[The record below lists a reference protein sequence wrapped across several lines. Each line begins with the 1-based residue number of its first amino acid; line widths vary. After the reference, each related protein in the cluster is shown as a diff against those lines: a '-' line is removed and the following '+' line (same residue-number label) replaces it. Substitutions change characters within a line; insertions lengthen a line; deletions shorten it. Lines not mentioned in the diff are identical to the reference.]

1 METKRFRRSVLM
13 ATMLLAT
20 SIVAEAQIGK
30 SLIDRAKNAT
40 TTRTTMAADR
50 AINDGLDKVFENDK
64 TKQATN
70 ANALQNASEQSAAA
84 VTNGNIY
91 YVNLERGS
99 ARAAGTKEAP
109 MKDIQKAIDMAAD
122 GDLIRIAQG
131 NYLGNLDR
139 GWIEIKGKYVSLEGG
154 WNDDFSERNPVKYI
168 TRIQPTVDQ
177 RGTIGQGL
185 LMIDATAKRNAQI
198 IIDGIFF
205 DLGLVHE
212 YAKADPTD
220 ARFGCPEGCET
231 GRIMPVGNPPNKTI
245 RLIGGKMA
253 GKLVIRNC
261 MFLNASFNAI
271 IMTNMGGAWEI
282 YNNVFV
288 ANLYA
293 ACEIN
298 GGLNQNTGAH
308 QSTVD
313 FHHNTVLFSWPTTK
327 EMESMGYGY
336 RFKNSVDHNVHHN
349 IFGCNNFGALD
360 GGWDDSNLPADKRK
374 ICSAYD
380 NLFFM
385 NKGDFVM
392 AGTSGGKWLY
402 VPGKR
407 FDEVEMLTKYENN
420 RELPSTSKFK
430 DKIDQPYLKGYAS
443 LEIITTESYDP
454 NSAANLYREAHGLN
468 KQGTMTTRVSM
479 FGNRYNFDKAV
490 QLFGAEPEY
499 GAQLPAGN

>member
-1 METKRFRRSVLM
+1 MKTKRFRISVLL
-13 ATMLLAT
+13 AIFLAT
-20 SIVAEAQIGK
+20 GLVAEAQVGK
-30 SLIDRAKNAT
+30 LMQRAKKAVTEKTNMSADNVSG
-40 TTRTTMAADR
+40 RTIAAK
-50 AINDGLDKVFENDK
+50 G
-64 TKQATN
+64 
-70 ANALQNASEQSAAA
+70 NAL
-84 VTNGNIY
+84 
-91 YVNLERGS
+91 YVSMERGS
-99 ARAAGTKEAP
+99 ARAEGTKDAP
-109 MKDIQKAIDMAAD
+109 MRDIQKAVDKAAD
-122 GDLIRIAQG
+122 GDIIRV
-131 NYLGNLDR
+131 GNLDR
-139 GWIEIKGKYVSLEGG
+139 GWIQIKGKYVSLEGG
-154 WNDDFSERNPVKYI
+154 WNDDFTERNPIKYI
-168 TRIQPTVDQ
+168 TRIQPSVEQ

-185 LMIDATAKRNAQI
+185 LMIEATANKNAQM
-198 IIDGIFF
+198 IIDGLFF

-271 IMTNMGGAWEI
+271 IMTNMGGDWEI

-288 ANLYA
+288 SNLYA
-293 ACEIN
+293 SCEIN

-336 RFKNSVDHNVHHN
+336 RFKNGADHNVHHN
-349 IFGCNNFGALD
+349 IFGCNNYGALD

-385 NKGDFVM
+385 NRGDLVM
-392 AGTSGGKWLY
+392 AGNSGGKWLY

-420 RELPSTSKFK
+420 RELPGTSKFK
-430 DKIDQPYLKGYAS
+430 DVIDQAYLKGYAS

-454 NSAANLYREAHGLN
+454 NSAANLFREAFGLN

-490 QLFGAEPEY
+490 QLFGAEPGY
-499 GAQLPAGN
+499 GAQLPE

>member
-1 METKRFRRSVLM
+1 MRTTVFRRISLM
-13 ATMLLAT
+13 AAILFAT
-20 SIVAEAQIGK
+20 GLVAEAQVSKFIKKAKETVTSKVEKAVDNTVGSVVGEDAGNISNSGLNVGGK
-30 SLIDRAKNAT
+30 P
-40 TTRTTMAADR
+40 
-50 AINDGLDKVFENDK
+50 
-64 TKQATN
+64 
-70 ANALQNASEQSAAA
+70 ALSA
-84 VTNGNIY
+84 VTNGKVY
-91 YVNLERGS
+91 YVSLERGS
-99 ARAAGTKEAP
+99 ARAEGTKDAP
-109 MKDIQKAIDMAAD
+109 MRDVQKAIDKAAN
-122 GDLIRIAQG
+122 GDVIRIAQG

-139 GWIEIKGKYVSLEGG
+139 GWIEMKGKYVSLEGG

-168 TRIQPTVDQ
+168 TRIQPSKEQ
-177 RGTIGQGL
+177 KGTIGMGL
-185 LMIDATAKRNAQI
+185 LMIESTSDKNSQI

-212 YAKADPTD
+212 YNPADPSD

-231 GRIMPVGNPPNKTI
+231 GRICPVTEKPNKTI
-245 RLIGGKMA
+245 RLIGGKVA
-253 GKLVIRNC
+253 GKLAGKLIIRNC

-271 IMTNMGGAWEI
+271 IMTNMGGDWEI

-288 ANLYA
+288 SNLYA
-293 ACEIN
+293 SCEIN

-336 RFKNSVDHNVHHN
+336 RFKNGADHNVHHN
-349 IFGCNNFGALD
+349 IFGCNNYGALD

-385 NKGDFVM
+385 NRGDLVM
-392 AGTSGGKWLY
+392 AGNSGGKWLY

-420 RELPSTSKFK
+420 RELPGTSKF
-430 DKIDQPYLKGYAS
+430 
-443 LEIITTESYDP
+443 
-454 NSAANLYREAHGLN
+454 
-468 KQGTMTTRVSM
+468 QGC
-479 FGNRYNFDKAV
+479 Y
-490 QLFGAEPEY
+490 
-499 GAQLPAGN
+499 

>member
-1 METKRFRRSVLM
+1 MKTKRFRISVLL
-13 ATMLLAT
+13 AAIFLAT
-20 SIVAEAQIGK
+20 GLVAEAQVGK
-30 SLIDRAKNAT
+30 LMQRAKKAVTEKTNMSADNVSG
-40 TTRTTMAADR
+40 RTIAAK
-50 AINDGLDKVFENDK
+50 G
-64 TKQATN
+64 
-70 ANALQNASEQSAAA
+70 NAL
-84 VTNGNIY
+84 
-91 YVNLERGS
+91 YVSMERGS
-99 ARAAGTKEAP
+99 ARAEGTKDAP
-109 MKDIQKAIDMAAD
+109 MRDVQKAIDMAAN
-122 GDLIRIAQG
+122 GDVIRIAQG

-139 GWIEIKGKYVSLEGG
+139 GWIEMKGKYVSLEGG
-154 WNDDFSERNPVKYI
+154 WKDDFSERNPVKYI
-168 TRIQPTVDQ
+168 TRIQPSKEQ
-177 RGTIGQGL
+177 KGTIGMGL
-185 LMIDATAKRNAQI
+185 LMIESTSDKNSQI

-212 YAKADPTD
+212 YNPADPSD

-231 GRIMPVGNPPNKTI
+231 GRICPVTEKPNKTI
-245 RLIGGKMA
+245 RLIGGKVA

-271 IMTNMGGAWEI
+271 IMTNMGGDWEI

-293 ACEIN
+293 SCEIN

-336 RFKNSVDHNVHHN
+336 RFKNGADHNVHHN
-349 IFGCNNFGALD
+349 IFGCNNYGALD

-385 NKGDFVM
+385 NRGDLVM
-392 AGTSGGKWLY
+392 AGNSGGKWLY

-420 RELPSTSKFK
+420 RELPGTSKFK
-430 DKIDQPYLKGYAS
+430 DVIDQAYLKGYAS

-454 NSAANLYREAHGLN
+454 NSAANLFREAFGLN

-490 QLFGAEPEY
+490 QLFGAEPGY
-499 GAQLPAGN
+499 GAQLPE

>member
-1 METKRFRRSVLM
+1 MRSKPVVKIV
-13 ATMLLAT
+13 LLAVLWLAGGL
-20 SIVAEAQIGK
+20 VAEAQIGN
-30 SLIDRAKNAT
+30 LMQRAKKSVSSKTETKVKNLLDGEKAVQEAGLK
-40 TTRTTMAADR
+40 TM
-50 AINDGLDKVFENDK
+50 GEMGGGK
-64 TKQATN
+64 
-70 ANALQNASEQSAAA
+70 S
-84 VTNGNIY
+84 Y
-91 YVNLERGS
+91 YVSREKGS
-99 ARAAGTKEAP
+99 ARAEGTKESP
-109 MKDIQKAIDMAAD
+109 MKDIQKAIDQASD
-122 GDLIRIAQG
+122 GDVIRIAQG

-139 GWIEIKGKYVSLEGG
+139 GWIEMKGKYVSLEGG

-168 TRIQPTVDQ
+168 TRIQPSKEQ
-177 RGTIGQGL
+177 KGTIGMGL
-185 LMIDATAKRNAQI
+185 LMIESTSDKNSQI

-212 YAKADPTD
+212 YNPADPSD

-231 GRIMPVGNPPNKTI
+231 GRICPVTEKPNKTI
-245 RLIGGKMA
+245 RLIGGKVA
-253 GKLVIRNC
+253 GKLIIRNC

-271 IMTNMGGAWEI
+271 IMTNMGGDWEI

-293 ACEIN
+293 SCEIN

-336 RFKNSVDHNVHHN
+336 RFKNGADHNVHHN
-349 IFGCNNFGALD
+349 IFGCNNYGALD

-385 NKGDFVM
+385 NRGDLVM
-392 AGTSGGKWLY
+392 AGNSGGKWLY

-420 RELPSTSKFK
+420 RELPGTSKFK
-430 DKIDQPYLKGYAS
+430 DVIDQPYLKGYAS
-443 LEIITTESYDP
+443 LEIITTESYDA

-468 KQGTMTTRVSM
+468 KQGTSTTRVSM

-490 QLFGAEPEY
+490 LLFGAEPGY
-499 GAQLPAGN
+499 GAQLPENE

>member
-1 METKRFRRSVLM
+1 MKTKRFRISVLL
-13 ATMLLAT
+13 AALFLAT
-20 SIVAEAQIGK
+20 GLVAEAQVSK
-30 SLIDRAKNAT
+30 LMQRAKKAVTENTNKTNISADNVSG
-40 TTRTTMAADR
+40 RTIAAK
-50 AINDGLDKVFENDK
+50 G
-64 TKQATN
+64 
-70 ANALQNASEQSAAA
+70 NAL
-84 VTNGNIY
+84 
-91 YVNLERGS
+91 YVSKERGS
-99 ARAAGTKEAP
+99 ARAEGTKDAP
-109 MKDIQKAIDMAAD
+109 MRDIQKAIDKAAN
-122 GDLIRIAQG
+122 GDVIRVAQG

-139 GWIEIKGKYVSLEGG
+139 GWIEMKGKYVSLEGG

-168 TRIQPTVDQ
+168 TRIQPSMEQ
-177 RGTIGQGL
+177 KGTIGMGL
-185 LMIDATAKRNAQI
+185 LMIESTSDKNSQI

-205 DLGLVHE
+205 DLGLVHA
-212 YAKADPTD
+212 YKPADPSD
-220 ARFGCPEGCET
+220 DRNGCPEGCET
-231 GRIMPVGNPPNKTI
+231 GRIWPVTEKPNKTI

-271 IMTNMGGAWEI
+271 IMTNMGGDWEI

-288 ANLYA
+288 SNLYA
-293 ACEIN
+293 SCEIN

-336 RFKNSVDHNVHHN
+336 RFKNGADHNVHHN
-349 IFGCNNFGALD
+349 IFGCNNYGALD

-385 NKGDFVM
+385 NRGDLVM
-392 AGTSGGKWLY
+392 AGNSGGKWLY

-420 RELPSTSKFK
+420 RELPGTSKFK
-430 DKIDQPYLKGYAS
+430 DVIDQAYLKGYAS

-454 NSAANLYREAHGLN
+454 NSAANLFREAFGLN

-490 QLFGAEPEY
+490 QLFGAEPGY
-499 GAQLPAGN
+499 GAQLPE